1 MSTNILSLMT
11 RLFCKFKKI
20 ILINF
25 LQFIIFL
32 SLGNAEIYN
41 DIKIKGNERLSI
53 ETILM
58 FSGLNILNDI
68 TNDDLNF
75 FNKKAI

>member
-32 SLGNAEIYN
+32 SLGNAEYT
-41 DIKIKGNERLSI
+41 
-53 ETILM
+53 TILK
-58 FSGLNILNDI
+58 SKVTKDYQL
-68 TNDDLNF
+68 
-75 FNKKAI
+75 KQY